1 MAFFL
6 IKITKQTLEFQQVLL
21 KILNNYANASN
32 SMSVPEPK
40 QEIVESNDKDDK
52 ITEFLSELGR
62 KQLDQLKQVQLLQEQ
77 LQNHIK
83 SQILNPVRV
92 NEVEDCIVELKNE
105 LISKVKIL
113 TGQL

>member
-1 MAFFL
+1 MGR
-6 IKITKQTLEFQQVLL
+6 
-21 KILNNYANASN
+21 ILNNYANSNN
-32 SMSVPEPK
+32 SMGFTKKKEDINEK
-40 QEIVESNDKDDK
+40 TEKKDDK

-83 SQILNPVRV
+83 SQLLNPVRS
-92 NEVEDCIVELKNE
+92 NEVEEGMDELKNE

-113 TGQL
+113 TGQLEQEKKINIQ

>member
-1 MAFFL
+1 MGEKL
-6 IKITKQTLEFQQVLL
+6 NNVNRDDVL
-21 KILNNYANASN
+21 KILNNYANSNN
-32 SMSVPEPK
+32 SMNVVRNTEK
-40 QEIVESNDKDDK
+40 KVDVVDNTEKDDK

-83 SQILNPVRV
+83 SQPLNPVRS
-92 NEVEDCIVELKNE
+92 NEVEEGMDELKNE

-113 TGQL
+113 TGQLEQ